1 MGIVLS
7 AHSAFATDC
16 ASPADAV
23 ARAERAV
30 LYADLAGGKA
40 ALAEAE
46 AALGCSPPADP
57 LLLGR
62 MWLIEGGYYTDL
74 GDRLSAGMAFAA
86 ARRVAPTLWL
96 DALGPEKR
104 KDYDAVAVPDP
115 ALHPGQVVIDFP
127 AGGPATT
134 WIDGS
139 ERKAP
144 IQLMPGEW
152 LVQAGSGD
160 RVWFARI
167 VLVSADQVLHVEVP
181 AAPGVTPVAPSA
193 APGGTPVAP
202 PVAPAAVV
210 LPIAPPPGAT
220 SPPKPPVPPHTHL
233 YPHLAVGVDLAFGG
247 SLAEAVQLRETD
259 PVTVITVPLELGGG
273 VAGQLAWGR
282 VVGSVAPVFRG
293 RLRYVSAD
301 GSSERSAVAVGGHL
315 AGGLSAGAFDFGLLG
330 GYDWPGRAVGR
341 GVIGLILPGAPL
353 EVELRVGVDMLAG
366 GTPKPAASLVLAFPG
381 GRSPGGAR
389 D

>member
-1 MGIVLS
+1 MGIVLA
-7 AHSAFATDC
+7 AHPAFATDC
-16 ASPADAV
+16 ASPAEAV

-30 LYADLAGGKA
+30 LYADLAAGKA
-40 ALAEAE
+40 ALGEAE

-57 LLLGR
+57 MLLGR

-104 KDYDAVAVPDP
+104 NDYDAVAPPDP
-115 ALHPGQVVIDFP
+115 ALHPGQVVIDLP
-127 AGGPATT
+127 AGGTATT
-134 WIDGS
+134 WIDGT
-139 ERKAP
+139 ERKPP

-152 LVQAGSGD
+152 LVQVGSAD

-181 AAPGVTPVAPSA
+181 AAPELTSVAPS
-193 APGGTPVAP
+193 VAP
-202 PVAPAAVV
+202 PVAPVPIV
-210 LPIAPPPGAT
+210 LPVAPSGVPT
-220 SPPKPPVPPHTHL
+220 SPPKPPAPPHTHL

-247 SLAEAVQLRETD
+247 SVADAVQLRETD

-282 VVGSVAPVFRG
+282 IAGSVAPVFRG
-293 RLRYVSAD
+293 RLQFLSAD
-301 GSSERSAVAVGGHL
+301 GTSERSAVAVGGHI

-341 GVIGLILPGAPL
+341 VVIGLLVPGAPL
-353 EVELRVGVDMLAG
+353 DVELRVGVDMPAG

>member
-7 AHSAFATDC
+7 AHPAFATDC
-16 ASPADAV
+16 ASPAEAV

-40 ALAEAE
+40 ALGEAE

-57 LLLGR
+57 VLLGR

-104 KDYDAVAVPDP
+104 KDYDAVAPPDP
-115 ALHPGQVVIDFP
+115 ALHPGQVVVDLP
-127 AGGPATT
+127 AGGTATT
-134 WIDGS
+134 WIDGT
-139 ERKAP
+139 ERKPP

-152 LVQAGSGD
+152 LVQVGSED

-181 AAPGVTPVAPSA
+181 AAPELTPVAPSVALHVA
-193 APGGTPVAP
+193 APVA
-202 PVAPAAVV
+202 VASSRV
-210 LPIAPPPGAT
+210 AT
-220 SPPKPPVPPHTHL
+220 SPPKPPAPPHTHL

-247 SLAEAVQLRETD
+247 SVVDAVLLRETD

-273 VAGQLAWGR
+273 VAGHLAWGR
-282 VVGSVAPVFRG
+282 IAGTVAPVFRG
-293 RLRYVSAD
+293 RLRFLSAD
-301 GSSERSAVAVGGHL
+301 GTSERSAVAVGGHV

-341 GVIGLILPGAPL
+341 VVIGLLVPGAPL
-353 EVELRVGVDMLAG
+353 DVELRVGVDIPAG

-381 GRSPGGAR
+381 GRSLGGAR